1 MGFDYIFAGNLCV
14 LGHINYLSKF
24 LLFFFSYLKEEN
36 ETHHVV
42 VEENICIPM

>member
-14 LGHINYLSKF
+14 LGHISYLSKF
-24 LLFFFSYLKEEN
+24 LFFFSYLKEEN

-42 VEENICIPM
+42 VE